1 MSTTNELA
9 PSDNRLDWFK
19 ELYDQHK
26 EEIIPLQD
34 YLVQCQSDPS
44 MNASS
49 HERLL
54 AAIGEP
60 VLVDTRSEERLSRIF
75 SNRLIRTYPSFSEFY
90 GLEETIG

>member
-19 ELYDQHK
+19 ELYDQNK

-44 MNASS
+44 MYASS

-54 AAIGEP
+54 QPSVSLSWWTP
-60 VLVDTRSEERLSRIF
+60 VPKND
-75 SNRLIRTYPSFSEFY
+75 
-90 GLEETIG
+90 

>member
-34 YLVQCQSDPS
+34 YLAQCQSDPCMRRRTNGCLQPS
-44 MNASS
+44 VSLS
-49 HERLL
+49 WWT
-54 AAIGEP
+54 P
-60 VLVDTRSEERLSRIF
+60 VPKND
-75 SNRLIRTYPSFSEFY
+75 
-90 GLEETIG
+90 